1 MTHRKTIINTLLLT
15 ALFGGATLAHAADV
29 PAGTK
34 LAPEQT
40 LVKGNG
46 SEPATLD
53 PHKTEG
59 TVESNILRDLFEGL
73 VTSGPKGETLPGV
86 AALNG

>member
-59 TVESNILRDLFEGL
+59 TVESNILRDL
-73 VTSGPKGETLPGV
+73 
-86 AALNG
+86 

>member
-40 LVKGNG
+40 LVKGNR
-46 SEPATLD
+46 SEERRVG
-53 PHKTEG
+53 KEC
-59 TVESNILRDLFEGL
+59 
-73 VTSGPKGETLPGV
+73 
-86 AALNG
+86 

>member
-59 TVESNILRDLFEGL
+59 TVESNILRDLFKNIFWL
-73 VTSGPKGETLPGV
+73 NYPTETMPSLLTP
-86 AALNG
+86 AK